1 MLIYPY
7 RFTPEGDGA
16 VIIRFPDFPESRTRA
31 AKKLPS
37 EGLVRKAL
45 EAAIMAAFSA
55 GRRIPMPSVP
65 RRGQRMLALPVS
77 MGVKVLLLN
86 EFTASGM
93 RQAEL
98 ARRLGMTPQE
108 ITRLINLRHA
118 TKIDGLLRAFFVFGK
133 RLECRVLD
141 VGQPAD

>member
-7 RFTPEGDGA
+7 RITAEGDGG
-16 VIIRFPDFPESRTRA
+16 VIIRLPDFPESRTRA
-31 AKKLPS
+31 TNNAPS

-45 EAAIMAAFSA
+45 EEAIIAAFSG
-55 GRRIPMPSVP
+55 GRRIPMPGAP
-65 RRGQRMLALPVS
+65 RRGQRLLALPLS

-118 TKIDGLLRAFFVFGK
+118 TKIDGLLRAFSVFGK
-133 RLECRVLD
+133 RLECRVIEA
-141 VGQPAD
+141 VQE